1 MCLITHITP
10 TEKMAIVCKSNK
22 WENRI
27 NKKKEKTNNENLFF
41 DFFVIYLET
50 VKKLEI
56 THEIINLK
64 PNRAYELS

>member
-10 TEKMAIVCKSNK
+10 TEKVTIICKSNK

-27 NKKKEKTNNENLFF
+27 NKKKEKNNNENLFF

-50 VKKLEI
+50 VKKE
-56 THEIINLK
+56 TGN
-64 PNRAYELS
+64 YT

>member
-10 TEKMAIVCKSNK
+10 TEKMALVGKSNK

-27 NKKKEKTNNENLFF
+27 NKKKEKNNNENLFF

-50 VKKLEI
+50 VKKE
-56 THEIINLK
+56 TGN
-64 PNRAYELS
+64 YT